1 MKEQFYQVRFVAN
14 EQDVFKIIPPDSKD
28 PFSKAE
34 ADMKFWLEEDPSLK
48 ERVVF
53 INEK

>member
-14 EQDVFKIIPPDSKD
+14 DKDVFKTIPPDPKN
-28 PFSKAE
+28 PFSKAK
-34 ADMKFWLEEDPSLK
+34 ADMAFWLEEDPGLK

-53 INEK
+53 TS